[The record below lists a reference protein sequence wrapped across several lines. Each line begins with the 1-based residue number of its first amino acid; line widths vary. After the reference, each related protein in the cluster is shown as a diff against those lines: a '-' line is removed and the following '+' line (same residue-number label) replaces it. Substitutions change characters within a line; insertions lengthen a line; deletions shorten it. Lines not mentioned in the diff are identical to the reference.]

1 MKTVTKEKLT
11 SLYDFLEMQEKQIDE
26 VYANTKLVFED
37 EHEETIAL
45 VNEIRNL
52 MYKSYG
58 ESYNKIMLLSKKH
71 NLSL

>member
-58 ESYNKIMLLSKKH
+58 ECYSKIVLLSKKH
-71 NLSL
+71 NLTL